1 MKFRRRFEPSIAR
14 ILFNANDSICRIRS
28 IVKFISLPISSRLCF
43 SSPQSPKCIIS
54 TLRSRAE
61 SLLSSEL
68 FEPSESLVID
78 NDYKNKAERN
88 DYCFVEDKG
97 YDLSYVDEII
107 LCLWNRRYPSDQF
120 FDIDIKG
127 NSFKKVSTENIVG
140 SSHDKITIET
150 YKKG

>member
-1 MKFRRRFEPSIAR
+1 MKLIFCLEKNKGTMFLGKRQSKDRVLNER
-14 ILFNANDSICRIRS
+14 LLQ
-28 IVKFISLPISSRLCF
+28 IVGNSKLWVS
-43 SSPQSPKCIIS
+43 
-54 TLRSRAE
+54 E
-61 SLLSSEL
+61 YSSEL

-88 DYCFVEDKG
+88 DYCFVENKG

-107 LCLWNRRYPSDQF
+107 LCLWNRKYPSDQF
-120 FDIDIKG
+120 FDIDLKG

>member
-1 MKFRRRFEPSIAR
+1 MKLIFCLEKNKGTMFLGKRQSKDRVLNER
-14 ILFNANDSICRIRS
+14 LLQ
-28 IVKFISLPISSRLCF
+28 IVGNSKLWVS
-43 SSPQSPKCIIS
+43 
-54 TLRSRAE
+54 E
-61 SLLSSEL
+61 YSSEL
-68 FEPSESLVID
+68 FEPPESLVID